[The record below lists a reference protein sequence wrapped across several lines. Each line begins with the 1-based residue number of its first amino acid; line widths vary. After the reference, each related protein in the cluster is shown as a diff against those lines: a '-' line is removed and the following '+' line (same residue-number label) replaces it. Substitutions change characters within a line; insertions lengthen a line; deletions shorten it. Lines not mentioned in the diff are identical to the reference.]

1 MGKKN
6 RPHWSLTVIRRMVAQ
21 DEFFC
26 AFGSAVAYFA
36 TPGEAREAV
45 QEAVAALEETNFAE
59 TVKLSTHVADV
70 YGVPRDE
77 GGWYL
82 KLTIIDEDGPE
93 VLVISFH
100 PLERPIKTNGGLV
113 SP

>member
-1 MGKKN
+1 
-6 RPHWSLTVIRRMVAQ
+6 
-21 DEFFC
+21 
-26 AFGSAVAYFA
+26 
-36 TPGEAREAV
+36 
-45 QEAVAALEETNFAE
+45 
-59 TVKLSTHVADV
+59 VADV
-70 YGVPRDE
+70 YGVARDE

-113 SP
+113 LP

>member
-1 MGKKN
+1 
-6 RPHWSLTVIRRMVAQ
+6 MVSN

-26 AFGSAVAYFA
+26 AYESAVAYFG
-36 TPGEAREAV
+36 TPDEARRAV
-45 QEAVAALEETNFAE
+45 QETVATLDESSFAE
-59 TVKLSTHVADV
+59 TVKLLRHIADI
-70 YGVPRDE
+70 YGVIGDD

-82 KLTIIDEDGPE
+82 KLTVIDTAGPE
-93 VLVISFH
+93 VLIISFH